1 MDIRERWQS
10 TEETI
15 RAAIEGALANL
26 WTAVPVTIN
35 SYDPAKQTVSAQP
48 TVKGIVRKPDG
59 TTEHVNLPLLQDCPV
74 HFPSGGGATMTF
86 PIKAGD
92 EGLAIIASRSIDAWH
107 QSGDVQ
113 RQTDARMHD
122 LSDAMILVGFKSNPK
137 ALQNVSADAV
147 QMRSDDGAHV
157 VELHPSNGLK
167 LASSARISIEGPGLD
182 IAGSLNVTGDVV
194 AGAGS
199 AAISLLQHHHG
210 GVQPGSAN
218 TAIPNGNG

>member
-1 MDIRERWQS
+1 MDPRERFEDP
-10 TEETI
+10 EEML
-15 RAAIEGALANL
+15 RSAIEGALAQV
-26 WTAVPVTIN
+26 WTAVPITIN

-59 TTEHVNLPLLQDCPV
+59 TQEHVDLPLLQDAPV
-74 HFPSGGGATMTF
+74 HFSSGGGATMTF

-107 QSGDVQ
+107 QSGGNQ
-113 RQTDARMHD
+113 QQTDARMHD
-122 LSDAMILVGFKSNPK
+122 LSDAMILVGFKTSPK

-147 QMRSDDGAHV
+147 QMRSDDGEHV

-167 LASSARISIEGPGLD
+167 LTSSKNIGIQAPGLD
-182 IAGSLNVTGDVV
+182 VSGKLTVSGDVV
-194 AGAGS
+194 AGGEGG
-199 AAISLLQHHHG
+199 ISLLQHHHG
-210 GVQPGSAN
+210 GVVPGSGN